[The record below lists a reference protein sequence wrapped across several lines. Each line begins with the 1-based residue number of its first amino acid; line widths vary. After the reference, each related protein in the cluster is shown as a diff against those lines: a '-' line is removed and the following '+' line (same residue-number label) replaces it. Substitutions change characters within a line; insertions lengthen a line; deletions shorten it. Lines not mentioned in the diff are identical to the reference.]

1 MNSPTPSLRPYFAT
15 CAAIFGPLFLVLVAV
30 GYRYGF
36 PVEKS
41 GGEASVAQ
49 ELSMD
54 FQRLADRMLPSVVR
68 VHTSMEKEFKMAV
81 LDPSLN
87 PQMQPDAEFDTMPGI
102 GSGVIV
108 SADGL
113 ILTNWHVV
121 KDLDLKGG
129 RDTLFVALHRET
141 ELRQVDIIGVDKET
155 DVVVLKLQGKLERAL
170 PALAFGDSDHMHR
183 GNIVMALGSPFGLW
197 DTVTQG
203 ILSNCERRLGDS
215 DAGQQYL
222 QTDCVINP
230 GNSGGPLVNL
240 QGEII
245 GINWAVYSGQQD
257 VHTWQGVGLAIR
269 SNDAKA
275 AMDKI
280 LNNSGPRTYVGIML
294 DEQLDPAK
302 GNRKV
307 WISGVV
313 NGSPAHAAGL
323 RQGDIL
329 QEIDGREMA
338 SATDA
343 WKWVQG
349 RKVGERMQFLI
360 KRAGQLQPP
369 MDVQVL
375 SAEEAAPVP
384 PEIVD
389 LGIEM
394 GLKVQNGSAKE
405 AVSFQARGWRWGS
418 AFVVVREVAADSPL
432 AGKVRPGDVLA
443 AAGVGGDAPRRLNNT
458 EEMQKLLSSWSAG
471 SAFSLSFWRDPQMQ
485 YDHTFNH

>member
-1 MNSPTPSLRPYFAT
+1 MNSTTPSLRPYFAT

-36 PVEKS
+36 PVEK
-41 GGEASVAQ
+41 GEEEASMAQ

-54 FQRLADRMLPSVVR
+54 FQKLADRMLPSVVR
-68 VHTSMEKEFKMAV
+68 VHTSMEKEFKRVV
-81 LDPSLN
+81 LDAAGNALPEA
-87 PQMQPDAEFDTMPGI
+87 DAEFDTMPGI

-113 ILTNWHVV
+113 ILTNWHVI

-141 ELRQVDIIGVDKET
+141 ELRQVDIIGVDAAT

-170 PALAFGDSDHMHR
+170 PSLAFGDSDQMYR

-240 QGEII
+240 KGEII

-294 DEQLDPAK
+294 DEQLDSAK
-302 GNRKV
+302 GKRKV

-313 NGSPAHAAGL
+313 NGSPAYAAGL
-323 RQGDIL
+323 RQGDVL
-329 QEIDGREMA
+329 QEIDGRALEN
-338 SATDA
+338 ATEA
-343 WKWVQG
+343 WKWVQS
-349 RKVGERMQFLI
+349 RKVGERIQFLV
-360 KRAGQLQPP
+360 KRANQLQPP
-369 MDVQVL
+369 MEVQVL
-375 SAEEAAPVP
+375 SADEAAPVP
-384 PEIVD
+384 PEIVN
-389 LGIEM
+389 LGPEI
-394 GLKVQNGSAKE
+394 GIKVQNGNAKE
-405 AVSFQARGWRWGS
+405 AVSFQARGWRWGA
-418 AFVVVREVAADSPL
+418 AFVVVREIAADSPL
-432 AGKVRPGDVLA
+432 MGKVRPGDLLA
-443 AAGVGGDAPRRLNNT
+443 AAGVDGEAPRRLNNT
-458 EEMQKLLSSWSAG
+458 DEIQKLVSSWPAG
-471 SAFSLSFWRDPQMQ
+471 STLSLSFWRDPQMQ
-485 YDHTFNH
+485 FDHTFNH

>member
-1 MNSPTPSLRPYFAT
+1 MNFPTPSLRPYFAT

-41 GGEASVAQ
+41 GGETGVAQ

-68 VHTSMEKEFKMAV
+68 VHTSVEKEFKRVV
-81 LDPSLN
+81 LDAAGN
-87 PQMQPDAEFDTMPGI
+87 AQPEADAEFDTMPGI

-113 ILTNWHVV
+113 ILTNWHVI

-141 ELRQVDIIGVDKET
+141 ELRQVDIIGVDAVT
-155 DVVVLKLQGKLERAL
+155 DVVVLKLQGKLDRAL
-170 PALAFGDSDHMHR
+170 PPLAFGDSDQMHR

-240 QGEII
+240 KGEII

-280 LNNSGPRTYVGIML
+280 LNNSGPRSYVGIML

-302 GNRKV
+302 GKRKV

-313 NGSPAHAAGL
+313 NGSPAYAAGL
-323 RQGDIL
+323 RQGDVV
-329 QEIDGREMA
+329 QEIDGHEMA
-338 SATDA
+338 DATEV
-343 WKWVQG
+343 WKWVQS
-349 RKVGERMQFLI
+349 RKVGERIKFLV
-360 KRAGQLQPP
+360 KRANQPQP
-369 MDVQVL
+369 LMEVQVV
-375 SAEEAAPVP
+375 SADEAAPVP
-384 PEIVD
+384 PQIVD
-389 LGIEM
+389 LGTEI
-394 GLKVQNGSAKE
+394 GLRVQNGSAKE
-405 AVSFQARGWRWGS
+405 AVSFQARGWRWGA

-432 AGKVRPGDVLA
+432 AAKVRPGDLLA
-443 AAGVGGDAPRRLNNT
+443 AAGVGGEAPRRLNNS
-458 EEMQKLLSSWSAG
+458 EELQKLLPAWRADT
-471 SAFSLSFWRDPQMQ
+471 ALSLSFWRDPQMQ
-485 YDHTFNH
+485 FDHTFHH